1 MILPSKFAFSAVNVA
16 IPIEGPIRFVNVI
29 FVAVSELAFMVPA
42 VIELLNV
49 TGALK
54 IVAPSK
60 VEIPDTTIW
69 VGLVIDAL
77 NVSVEIPEVEL

>member
-1 MILPSKFAFSAVNVA
+1 MKVIL
-16 IPIEGPIRFVNVI
+16 
-29 FVAVSELAFMVPA
+29 VAVSELAVIVPA
-42 VIELLNV
+42 AIELLNV

-77 NVSVEIPEVEL
+77 NVSVEIPAVEL